1 MRSGSIAFAGGAGLA
16 AALLTTLPANAA
28 LLTLLVT
35 DNGVLVGS
43 ASSST
48 GHLVFSSSADPEFST
63 IDITVSGVPLLPAP
77 DLGTVSSDVSTSS
90 GFTGTHILGIFV
102 KQSGFGS
109 FQVNP
114 GTVTFTAN
122 GLIGAPGPTTESFL
136 MNGASVASVTFPA
149 AAGVALSWPDW
160 PQRRWLTPQPRSAC
174 PRLAG
179 KRGIGDRRRN
189 HPAQRR
195 RLSMAAPSCALSI
208 VPSRTRPVAVRAS
221 ATPLCAP
228 CRS

>member
-1 MRSGSIAFAGGAGLA
+1 MRSGSIAFAGAAGLA
-16 AALLTTLPANAA
+16 AALLPALPANAA

-35 DNGVLVGS
+35 DNGALVGS

-48 GHLVFSSSADPEFST
+48 GHLVFSTATDPEFAT
-63 IDITVSGVPLLPAP
+63 IDINVTGVPILPAP
-77 DLGTVSSDVSTSS
+77 DLGTVTTDVSTSS
-90 GFTGTHILGIFV
+90 GFTGTHIIGILV

-149 AAGVALSWPDW
+149 AAGSN
-160 PQRRWLTPQPRSAC
+160 S
-174 PRLAG
+174 
-179 KRGIGDRRRN
+179 
-189 HPAQRR
+189 
-195 RLSMAAPSCALSI
+195 
-208 VPSRTRPVAVRAS
+208 AS
-221 ATPLCAP
+221 AATPAALLSSETEGIAATFTAAQQDQEATVEFAATGTVIPEPSTWAMMMLGFAGLCFAGY
-228 CRS
+228 RKARGGAALAA